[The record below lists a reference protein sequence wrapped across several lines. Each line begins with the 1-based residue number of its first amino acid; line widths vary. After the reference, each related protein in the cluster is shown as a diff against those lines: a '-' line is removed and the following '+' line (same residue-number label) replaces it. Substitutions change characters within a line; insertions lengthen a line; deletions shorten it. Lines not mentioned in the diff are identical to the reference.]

1 MKLPSEIEQEEEE
14 ESLIGK
20 LFEDDLEIPYE
31 DAAAIYDETKEQTG
45 LNRMDKDLYEE
56 YFETALTAIVG
67 GEMYPG
73 NVSNNRYVQ
82 QIFNTLKFKIDN
94 YDYDSR
100 QRELYSKTKE
110 RFDDISFM

>member
-14 ESLIGK
+14 EDLIEK

-31 DAAAIYDETKEQTG
+31 DAKNIYEKTKEQTG
-45 LNRMDKDLYEE
+45 LNWMDEDRYDE
-56 YFETALTAIVG
+56 YFEPALRAIIN
-67 GEMYPG
+67 GEMHPG

-110 RFDDISFM
+110 RFDDISL